1 MKCPKCQTENPPG
14 SGFCSKCGEPFAP
27 SPDIPFAQTETVQT
41 PKKELTIGSTF
52 AGRYQIIEELGKGGM
67 GSVYKVLDTELGEKV
82 ALKLL
87 KPEIAS
93 DELMI
98 ERFRNE
104 LKLARQIT
112 HKHVCRMFHLSK
124 HGNTPYITME
134 FVSGEDL
141 KSTLRRVGHLS
152 TGKTAYIAKQVCE
165 GLTEAHKL
173 GVVHRDL
180 KPQNIMIDKKGLAH
194 IMDFGIARS
203 LKAKGVTT
211 AGMMIGTPDYMSPEQ
226 VEGTEVDHR
235 ADIYSMGV
243 ILYEM
248 LTGDVPFEGKTP
260 LSVAVKHKT
269 EMPREPKEFNPHI
282 PDAMNQLVMKCLEK
296 KREKRFQNTTEIL
309 NELTGI
315 EKEIPTKEMIL
326 EGEKT
331 IVQAFFRKL
340 KDRKIIPTVAAFIGG
355 GAALI
360 EFAHHILVG
369 HYHLPKEVVDYIIIA
384 LILTMLSTVSW
395 QWFRRKEAIPR
406 KAIRRPKTK
415 LKWIAALVAVFLFL
429 VVAAWQFTPL
439 SEILGISLS
448 SSLSSTDDKIQTAAP
463 EEKKVAELSMEE
475 KQEPK
480 KPKPELEKKAP
491 SKPEKAE
498 SKASEPAKETVDVSR
513 KVDQGIQ
520 AFNQE
525 NYNECIKQMQ
535 EVLKLDPENTS
546 AQYFLSEANKKKSE
560 KIQAQAI
567 NDKLNTAQDAFQKGN
582 YRECVE
588 QLRSVLKS
596 DPQNEQAR
604 RLMNQVR
611 LKTTQ
616 QQAEAL
622 VNEYVQSIRSKN
634 LMAFYEKACDPRL
647 SERLRKRTESSMRMF
662 DSFESTAS
670 DVKIQFKGLAQAE
683 ISFNN
688 VITGVSRSG
697 RKQEFLNG
705 QVTWRVRRVGNE
717 WKIINIVTPPR
728 EKR

>member
-1 MKCPKCQTENPPG
+1 MKCPKCQTENPSG
-14 SGFCSKCGEPFAP
+14 SGFCHKCGEPFAP
-27 SPDIPFAQTETVQT
+27 SPDIPFTKTETVQT

-93 DELMI
+93 DEMMI

-104 LKLARQIT
+104 LKFARKIT
-112 HKHVCRMFHLSK
+112 HKYVCRMFHLSK
-124 HGNTPYITME
+124 HENTPYITME
-134 FVSGEDL
+134 YVSGEDL
-141 KSTLRRVGHLS
+141 KSTLRRVGHLG
-152 TGKTAYIAKQVCE
+152 TGKTVYIAKQVCE

-180 KPQNIMIDKKGLAH
+180 KPQNIMIDKKGHAH

-203 LKAKGVTT
+203 IKAKGVTT
-211 AGMMIGTPDYMSPEQ
+211 AGMMIGTPDYISPEQ
-226 VEGTEVDHR
+226 VEGIEVDHR
-235 ADIYSMGV
+235 ADIYAMGV

-269 EMPREPKEFNPHI
+269 EIPREPKEFNPHI
-282 PDAMNQLVMKCLEK
+282 PDALNQLVMKCLEK
-296 KREKRFQNTTEIL
+296 KREKRFQNTDEIL

-331 IVQAFFRKL
+331 ILQAFFRKL
-340 KDRKIIPTVAAFIGG
+340 KDRKIIPTVVAFIGG

-369 HYHLPKEVVDYIIIA
+369 HYYLPKEVVDYIIVA
-384 LILTMLSTVSW
+384 LILALLSTVSW
-395 QWFRRKEAIPR
+395 QWFHRVEPARRKA
-406 KAIRRPKTK
+406 RRLRQNKF
-415 LKWIAALVAVFLFL
+415 KWIAALIAVFLFL
-429 VVAAWQFTPL
+429 AVAAWQFTPL
-439 SEILGISLS
+439 PEILGISLS
-448 SSLSSTDDKIQTAAP
+448 LPPPSAEDQIQTAAQ
-463 EEKKVAELSMEE
+463 EEKKVVEPALVK

-480 KPKPELEKKAP
+480 KPKPEPEQKAL
-491 SKPEKAE
+491 SKPEKSE
-498 SKASEPAKETVDVSR
+498 SKPSKPAKETVDVSG
-513 KVDQGIQ
+513 KLDQGILF
-520 AFNQE
+520 FNQG
-525 NYNECIKQMQ
+525 NFDECIKQME

-560 KIQAQAI
+560 KIQERAI
-567 NDKLNTAQDAFQKGN
+567 NDKLRIAQDAFQKGD
-582 YRECVE
+582 YRGCVE
-588 QLRSVLKS
+588 QLRSILKS
-596 DPQNEQAR
+596 DPQNDQAR

-611 LKTTQ
+611 LRTAQ

-622 VNEYVQSIRSKN
+622 VKEYVHSINSKN
-634 LMAFYEKACDPRL
+634 LTAFYEKACAPQLYQRL
-647 SERLRKRTESSMRMF
+647 KKRTESSMRMF
-662 DSFESTAS
+662 ESFESTAS

-683 ISFNN
+683 ISFSN
-688 VITGVSRSG
+688 IISGVSKSG

-728 EKR
+728 EKK